1 MSKSIEIPTDLARKS
16 ITGMPGYELFDTTK
30 LTPAELR
37 SMASTMSLMSFRDAA
52 AAVAQQQ
59 KQSMTLQVCDT
70 CPSCRKNPPNIV
82 EEAAAGDLVCADCG
96 LVVADRVID
105 ERAEWRVFENGD
117 SSNSIDPSRV
127 GSSSGSRN
135 SGGLDLGPELHTT
148 IATNTAT
155 SGGGRTRTAIE
166 RAQARTLYNPQS
178 LSLRHA
184 AADLDECCTQ
194 LRLDAS
200 HASCVRQ
207 LYKHALDRGWVSLRP
222 SRRRTGIA
230 ACIAV
235 VCRLMFNNS
244 RSLDEVRT
252 AMGAEKKL
260 FGSCFGAVLDEYQ
273 LEERAKRRGRDAT
286 EEEDEQ
292 VAEQKALLGS
302 SIGSGGSD
310 TGLTIHGL
318 EFRPMTPQPAAAQQL
333 TEEEPSSSADDDA
346 DDKDDAPSTIIIA
359 TAGICERICER
370 LDFRDPFS
378 ISKVARS
385 LVPSATDVLGGKSPK
400 TVAATCVLI
409 ACYEKKDK
417 RSFRE
422 IAAAA
427 DCGLAVI
434 KRAYQIIWQQR
445 ERIVMEGVEQDMSV
459 EHLQERPQ

>member
-1 MSKSIEIPTDLARKS
+1 MS
-16 ITGMPGYELFDTTK
+16 GYELFDTTK
-30 LTPAELR
+30 LTPPELR

-52 AAVAQQQ
+52 VAQQHQ
-59 KQSMTLQVCDT
+59 KQSTLTLQVSDN
-70 CPSCRKNPPNIV
+70 CPSCRNNPPNIV

-96 LVVADRVID
+96 LVLADRVID
-105 ERAEWRVFENGD
+105 ERAEWRVFENDD

-127 GSSSGSRN
+127 GSSRN
-135 SGGLDLGPELHTT
+135 SGGLDLGPDLHTT
-148 IATNTAT
+148 IATNTTT

-166 RAQARTLYNPQS
+166 RAQARTLYNSQS

-184 AADLDECCTQ
+184 APDLDECCTQ
-194 LRLDAS
+194 LRLDAR
-200 HASCVRQ
+200 HANCVRQ
-207 LYKHALDRGWVSLRP
+207 FYKHALDRGWVSLRP

-252 AMGAEKKL
+252 ATGAEKKL
-260 FGSCFGAVLDEYQ
+260 FGSCFGAVLDKYQ

-286 EEEDEQ
+286 EEDDEQ

-302 SIGSGGSD
+302 FIGSGGSG
-310 TGLTIHGL
+310 TGLAIHGL

-333 TEEEPSSSADDDA
+333 TEGEEPSSSADDDV
-346 DDKDDAPSTIIIA
+346 DDKDDALSTIIIV

-370 LDFRDPFS
+370 LDFRDLFS

-385 LVPSATDVLGGKSPK
+385 LLPSATDVLGGKSPK

-409 ACYEKKDK
+409 ACYEKRDK

-459 EHLQERPQ
+459 EHLQERPQIRGQWP